1 MAEAELCWNK
11 VIRCLRLRSRKTSLS
26 VQAQEGSL
34 EATKGGGSHPT
45 ISVDMHPQASTVQS
59 ILAKSCA
66 HILGRVLDESGVCE
80 ERNEMIGER

>member
-1 MAEAELCWNK
+1 MPTPEVKEDFPVCTIAG
-11 VIRCLRLRSRKTSLS
+11 RLL
-26 VQAQEGSL
+26 GGH
-34 EATKGGGSHPT
+34 KGRGSHPT